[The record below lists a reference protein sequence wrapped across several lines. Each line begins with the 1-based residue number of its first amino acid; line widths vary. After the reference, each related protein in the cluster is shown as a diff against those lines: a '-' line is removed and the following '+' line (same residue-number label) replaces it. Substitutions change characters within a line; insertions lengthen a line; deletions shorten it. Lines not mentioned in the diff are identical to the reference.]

1 MEGESEAVSPR
12 KNTASTTSEFVSES
26 GSLEEAD
33 ASPDD
38 EVDEMMSKRQ
48 KELSFLQRRAVH
60 LAERPYLYFGVAL
73 LISLILSVIGMVV
86 GEFTVSVDQTGWLS
100 RGTMISERHA
110 QYILSYH
117 NREKLHQDETGEVWD
132 DLLNNVQ
139 PGWESSV
146 RRRLSANLDEHLDT
160 QIETS
165 DFYRKLQ
172 NARSSSVLA
181 NCDLSWYGKRM
192 LGGRHLWPVGKVK
205 DVAKDNDV
213 LLNHE
218 TFLDL
223 CHSEQKTQKFLEHN
237 GLCFGCG
244 GNGCLPPYSIIFY
257 ARLTVPNGL
266 YSDCVTLAADWETY
280 NVNNPDFRNGL
291 YDCVDDLKTT
301 YDFTRDGSTLPSTC
315 SNHFAPTLIDTKFDA
330 SNPLTYT
337 SSIFAT
343 KVDDDSIQLL
353 FDNVHN
359 FDKGTERIEAAY
371 DTKREHFVQLEI
383 NRVLFTDMVLAT
395 GSAVI
400 TTIGIFVHTRS
411 PLLSVI
417 GLLQISLSFPLAYF
431 VYTFVFHL
439 TFFPF
444 LNFIGVFILFALGAD
459 DIFVAVD
466 KWKNARIKLGPDAE
480 TTEVAAQALPDAAL
494 SMLLTSLTT
503 AVAFFGTAVCPVAP
517 IFCFA
522 VFCGLLIS
530 TTYVMCVLMVFPAL
544 CIYDKAATL
553 TRKMKDI
560 EEEAGEHNDPS
571 FQAESFIR
579 RQMSRFY
586 ELIHF
591 YRYGLL
597 FVILGVFALCTFF
610 ASRMEIPTSSDVRM
624 LRPKNE
630 FEKSNHWRQNLLIE
644 ELQKETGTSV
654 FVMWGVKPADTG
666 KHSDPSSFTQLVLDS
681 SFQPS
686 QTANQLYLLDFC
698 ERVFQMDFAEAI
710 KNETCVMKQFDYWLQ
725 SQVDADQKDQVYM
738 DYCNNATAVPVP
750 PEDFDACMT
759 NWSQEYK
766 KDWVLSLDGQVAI
779 MFLRFRGRVRY
790 DSPFSKLK
798 SEWHLIEDWFENERS
813 HVAPPGV
820 NQMYFTSDDY
830 WWYDTS
836 ASMIN
841 TAYVGAGIAIAIA
854 AFVIFITSLSF
865 MLTLFS
871 TIAISYVL
879 LSVTAGLVALG
890 WTMGFLEAI
899 CFSILIGISCDFVI
913 HFTHAYA
920 LLPGDVD
927 RSTRTK
933 TAVVEMGPSI
943 LAAAFTTVAAAV
955 IMLFTSLIFFVKF
968 ATILLSTIIQTTVAS
983 FLVFLVIADVFGPSK
998 PASFVQALWSMVKG
1012 AEEASK
1018 SVDEES
1024 SRLSIVDESN

>member
-1 MEGESEAVSPR
+1 MEEESEAVSPR
-12 KNTASTTSEFVSES
+12 KNTASTSSEFVCDS

-33 ASPDD
+33 ASPGD
-38 EVDEMMSKRQ
+38 EVNEMMSKRQ
-48 KELSFLQRRAVH
+48 LELSFLQRRAVH
-60 LAERPYLYFGVAL
+60 LAERPYLYFGAAL
-73 LISLILSVIGMVV
+73 LMSLILSVIGMVV

-132 DLLNNVQ
+132 NLLNNVQ

-146 RRRLSANLDEHLDT
+146 RRRLSAKVDGHLDT
-160 QIETS
+160 HVETS

-172 NARSSSVLA
+172 SAKSSSVLA
-181 NCDLSWYGKRM
+181 KCDLSWYGKRM
-192 LGGRHLWPVGKVK
+192 LGGRHLWPVWKVK
-205 DVAKDNDV
+205 DVAEPNDV
-213 LLNHE
+213 LLNHD

-223 CHSEQKTQKFLEHN
+223 CHSEEKTQKFLENN

-244 GNGCLPPYSIIFY
+244 DNGCLPPYSIIFY

-266 YSDCVTLAADWETY
+266 YSDCITLAADWVTH
-280 NVNNPDFRNGL
+280 NNENPEFKNEL
-291 YDCVDDLKTT
+291 YECVDDLKTN
-301 YDFTRDGSTLPSTC
+301 YDFTRDGANLPNTC
-315 SNHFAPTLIDTKFDA
+315 SDSFAPTLVDSKVDA
-330 SNPLTYT
+330 STPLTYT

-343 KVDDDSIQLL
+343 KIDDDSIQLL
-353 FDNVHN
+353 FENVQN
-359 FDKGTERIEAAY
+359 FDKGTDRIEAAF

-400 TTIGIFVHTRS
+400 TTLGIFVHTRS
-411 PLLSVI
+411 PLLSVV

-431 VYTFVFHL
+431 VYTFICGL

-466 KWKNARIKLGPDAE
+466 KWKNARIELGPDAE
-480 TTEVAAQALPDAAL
+480 TTEVAARALPDAAL

-517 IFCFA
+517 ILCFA

-530 TTYVMCVLMVFPAL
+530 MTYLMCVLMVFPAL
-544 CIYDKAATL
+544 CIYDKATIL
-553 TRKMKDI
+553 TRKLKDS
-560 EEEAGEHNDPS
+560 EEEIEVHDANSTHG
-571 FQAESFIR
+571 ESFVR
-579 RQMSRFY
+579 RQMARYYEVIHNYRF
-586 ELIHF
+586 
-591 YRYGLL
+591 GLL
-597 FVILGVFALCTFF
+597 VVILGVFMVCAAF

-624 LRPKNE
+624 LRPKNQ
-630 FEKSNHWRQNLLIE
+630 FEKSNQWRKHLLNE

-666 KHSDPSSFTQLVLDS
+666 KLSDPSSFTQLVLDH

-698 ERVFQMDFAEAI
+698 QRVYQMDFADAI
-710 KNETCVMKQFDYWLQ
+710 KNETCIMKQFDYWLQ

-738 DYCNNATAVPVP
+738 EYCNNATAVPVP
-750 PEDFDACMT
+750 HEDFDACMT
-759 NWSQEYK
+759 NWSQEYQ
-766 KDWVLSLDGQVAI
+766 KDWVLSLDGQVTI

-790 DSPFSKLK
+790 DSPFSELK
-798 SEWHLIEDWFENERS
+798 SEWYLIEKWFENERS

-836 ASMIN
+836 ASMIS

-854 AFVIFITSLSF
+854 ASVIFLTSLSF

-890 WTMGFLEAI
+890 WTMGL
-899 CFSILIGISCDFVI
+899 
-913 HFTHAYA
+913 
-920 LLPGDVD
+920 
-927 RSTRTK
+927 
-933 TAVVEMGPSI
+933 
-943 LAAAFTTVAAAV
+943 
-955 IMLFTSLIFFVKF
+955 
-968 ATILLSTIIQTTVAS
+968 
-983 FLVFLVIADVFGPSK
+983 
-998 PASFVQALWSMVKG
+998 
-1012 AEEASK
+1012 
-1018 SVDEES
+1018 
-1024 SRLSIVDESN
+1024 